1 MRGKSE
7 PGGKTETMDRIESKR
22 SEAGLTMSKS
32 MRLVLA
38 LACLSPLLAGPLTA
52 QDTVLPRLAAALEG
66 KWVADKDDNICG
78 ISDLRKI
85 SNPGVVDYDELW
97 DATPEIKKL
106 KKEGIDPDSA
116 EGKALRNKAK
126 TRITKACQKI
136 QGEKGLC
143 GVWKKISHTGSKQ
156 ATDITSSVK
165 KLF

>member
-1 MRGKSE
+1 MSGTMRMVCVLLGLFLCGDVFARSAPE
-7 PGGKTETMDRIESKR
+7 ASGELLGAEDR
-22 SEAGLTMSKS
+22 
-32 MRLVLA
+32 
-38 LACLSPLLAGPLTA
+38 
-52 QDTVLPRLAAALEG
+52 
-66 KWVADKDDNICG
+66 WVADKDDNICG
-78 ISDLRKI
+78 IADVRKI
-85 SNPGVVDYDELW
+85 SNPGLVDYDQLW

-143 GVWKKISHTGSKQ
+143 SVWKKISHSGSKK
-156 ATDITSSVK
+156 AADITSAVK

>member
-1 MRGKSE
+1 MRMVCALLG
-7 PGGKTETMDRIESKR
+7 
-22 SEAGLTMSKS
+22 
-32 MRLVLA
+32 LVLCGAVSARSDLESLGESPQA
-38 LACLSPLLAGPLTA
+38 LAE
-52 QDTVLPRLAAALEG
+52 DT
-66 KWVADKDDNICG
+66 WVADKDDNICG
-78 ISDLRKI
+78 ISDVRKI

-143 GVWKKISHTGSKQ
+143 SVWKKISHSGSKK
-156 ATDITSSVK
+156 AADITSAVK

>member
-1 MRGKSE
+1 M
-7 PGGKTETMDRIESKR
+7 
-22 SEAGLTMSKS
+22 TMSRT
-32 MRLVLA
+32 MRVVCAVSCLVLFWT
-38 LACLSPLLAGPLTA
+38 SSA
-52 QDTVLPRLAAALEG
+52 QALEG
-66 KWVADKDDNICG
+66 PDARTPGRDAGSAVLEDKWVADKDDNICG
-78 ISDLRKI
+78 ISNTRKI

-143 GVWKKISHTGSKQ
+143 SVWKKISHTGSKK
-156 ATDITSSVK
+156 ATDITSKVK